1 MNVLVKILMIFFI
14 QNGIFSRVLQAEETH
29 LDLLSKNS
37 TSEGVELAQLEGR
50 SNLLSETLNTRLQ
63 FLRKEIPDLQRS
75 NLLMEIEKKELFWKN
90 VDLHGRMKIL
100 EAELKGAYRDSLS
113 EHVQYLEKHLLDL
126 NKENVALQMEKEKI
140 YQRNVDLQERV
151 RMLEIGLKNK

>member
-1 MNVLVKILMIFFI
+1 MNVLLKILMIFFI
-14 QNGIFSRVLQAEETH
+14 QNGIFFRVLQAEEMH

-37 TSEGVELAQLEGR
+37 MSEGVELAQFEGC
-50 SNLLSETLNTRLQ
+50 SNLLGESLNTRLQ
-63 FLRKEIPDLQRS
+63 FLRKEIPNLQRS
-75 NLLMEIEKKELFWKN
+75 NLLMEIEKKELSWKS

-113 EHVQYLEKHLLDL
+113 EHVKYLEKHLLDL
-126 NKENVALQMEKEKI
+126 NKENVALQMAKEKT

-151 RMLEIGLKNK
+151 RMLEIELKNK